1 MYAKRP
7 LMVESYDL
15 YKLLLPE
22 IASISSSSGGG
33 DMMEKQLQKRTNP
46 ISVKRFKLLSY
57 WSGIKKT
64 NSDGVVTCFIKYSSV

>member
-7 LMVESYDL
+7 LMVDSYDL

-22 IASISSSSGGG
+22 IASISSSPGGG

-46 ISVKRFKLLSY
+46 ISVKRFKLLS
-57 WSGIKKT
+57 SGVELKRPIAM
-64 NSDGVVTCFIKYSSV
+64 VL